1 MPLRMKLLL
10 LFSALLSAATSL
22 LNHTFSERME
32 LHSKSSKQSSPIPTQ
47 PTISFTFDDGNPR
60 DIGNYPLKEWNERL
74 LDALDKHQL
83 KAIFFVKGQ
92 GKETPKGQYLLQSW
106 NDRGHYLGNHS
117 FLHLYYNSKEV
128 SFQDFEEDFYK
139 GHQVVKDYSNHIP
152 LFRFPYLKEGN
163 TKEKVEQF
171 RAVLKENHYKNG
183 AVTIDASDW
192 YINSRLKKRLKDNP
206 KASLEGFKQY
216 YIQHLL
222 DRAAFYEQL
231 AFELTGRHI
240 QHNILLHHNF
250 IAALF
255 LDDLI
260 TAFKEKGW
268 NCIDAHQAFEDPIY
282 NQQPA
287 VLPAGESLIWAL
299 AKEKGTYEDKLR
311 YPAEDSRYEKG
322 AMDELGL

>member
-1 MPLRMKLLL
+1 MIKLFL
-10 LFSALLSAATSL
+10 LFCTCFGSVWALFNCSVAP
-22 LNHTFSERME
+22 RVE
-32 LHSKSSKQSSPIPTQ
+32 LHSKVVQQPFETSTQ
-47 PTISFTFDDGNPR
+47 PTISFTFDDGNPK
-60 DIGNYPLKEWNERL
+60 DIGHYKLKEWNEML

-83 KAIFFVKGQ
+83 KAIFFVKGN

-128 SFQDFEEDFYK
+128 SFEEFEEDFYK
-139 GHQVVKDYSNHIP
+139 GHEVVKNYSNHIP

-171 RAVLKENHYKNG
+171 RAVLAKNNYQNG

-206 KASLEGFKQY
+206 EASLEGFKQY

-231 AFELTGRHI
+231 SFELTGRHI

-255 LDDLI
+255 LEDLI
-260 TAFKEKGW
+260 TAFKKEGW
-268 NCIDAHQAFEDPIY
+268 NCVDAHQAFQDPIY
-282 NQQPA
+282 QEQPNT
-287 VLPAGESLIWAL
+287 LPAGESLIWAL

-311 YPAEDSRYEKG
+311 YPAEDSRYEKA
-322 AMDELGL
+322 AMDALGL